1 MIYQDIVKQDDMGIY
16 TALLDKLQDSKL
28 KIADSYVT
36 AQRLDARFAFENN
49 LKECNFEDFNSA
61 VDVLI
66 AKFYTKWAHLFET
79 FENGSLASGASQ
91 TTVYNGTST
100 GNSKSQVAAY
110 DSTEFVDDTGLT
122 SDSKQN
128 YTSSVYNLSGQQL
141 IQSIYTNNFV
151 YDTINTDIRHTL
163 FNLIYTNKEN
173 INENYTD

>member
-36 AQRLDARFAFENN
+36 AQRLDARFAFENTN
-49 LKECNFEDFNSA
+49 L
-61 VDVLI
+61 
-66 AKFYTKWAHLFET
+66 
-79 FENGSLASGASQ
+79 ENGASQ
-91 TTVYNGTST
+91 TTVYNGSSN
-100 GNSKSQVAAY
+100 GNSKSQVSAY
-110 DSTEFVDDTGLT
+110 DSTDMVDDTGLT

-163 FNLIYTNKEN
+163 FNQVYINKEN
-173 INENYTD
+173 INEDYSD

>member
-28 KIADSYVT
+28 KIADSYVS

-49 LKECNFEDFNSA
+49 LKECNFNDFNSA

-66 AKFYTKWAHLFET
+66 AKFYTKWEHLFET

-91 TTVYNGTST
+91 TTVYNGSSN
-100 GNSKSQVAAY
+100 GKSKSQVSAY
-110 DSTEFVDDTGLT
+110 DSTELIDDTGLT
-122 SDSKQN
+122 SDSEQN

-163 FNLIYTNKEN
+163 FNQVYINKEN
-173 INENYTD
+173 INEDYTN

>member
-28 KIADSYVT
+28 KIADSYVS

-49 LKECNFEDFNSA
+49 LKECNFNDFNSA

-91 TTVYNGTST
+91 TTVYNGSSN
-100 GNSKSQVAAY
+100 GKSKSQVSAY
-110 DSTEFVDDTGLT
+110 DSTELIDDTGLT
-122 SDSKQN
+122 SDSEQN

-163 FNLIYTNKEN
+163 FNQVYINKEN
-173 INENYTD
+173 INEDYTN